1 MSIMLSPGVRTFE
14 HPSGQAVARGAVANR
29 LLAIGMARK
38 GPINTPVAVRTYQQ
52 FIDRFGDD
60 LLYGELAV
68 QMRQAFTGLGDAVV
82 VRTANNAVKATLTL
96 QDEFGA
102 NTLDLWAVDAGLL
115 GDMIRASVDYDTL
128 DPELTFNLSLWRET
142 RDDQDRIGQAENER
156 FTGLSMDPQAPN
168 FVHRAVNG
176 VSRLVTATAVNAAEI
191 LTQDNSA
198 RLYSQSGIYF
208 PNAAAIE
215 TALGNLGADRQIT
228 VEVNGRESV
237 AVNLQQPLTMATL
250 QTAINN
256 ALTGRALSARVV
268 VNAHATAH
276 GAVALRISVNSAD
289 GARSIRILPGP
300 GNDAAAEL
308 GLGSLSGG
316 LEVGLYSEARP
327 AMTGLTTR
335 PFAGGVNDL
344 SPLEDILA
352 TVAPVSPWTVD
363 FDDGTP
369 AGSVKGVRWGA
380 DGIPNLMH
388 DVAGAEPS
396 LTKLRANLDGMV
408 AALNAAASVG
418 DNWTFARIGNRVRAT
433 RDDGN
438 VVPSEAASFA
448 VVGAPGIG
456 YVNNAIAIRPA
467 RFLAGGRDGDAP
479 LLADYH
485 IAFGRVRR
493 EVDLFNMLILPRGH
507 QQSDADRSVAWGA
520 ASAFC
525 REQNA
530 LLIMDPLSDN
540 NAWSTVDQVVAQP
553 GLTGFKS
560 GVIPEVTCT
569 FWPRVRVPV
578 GRIQIHVDPSGTM
591 AGVIAST
598 IARLGVWNAA
608 AGLSAPLVG
617 VLGLEHPMSEADNG
631 VINPRG
637 INALRAKS
645 TGNVS
650 WGVRSLAGDDA
661 FSNRDFAYIPVRM
674 TTDFIKNSLSAGLQD
689 FVFKPNNYVT
699 WASIEMMCRG
709 FMHGLYERKAFA
721 GRSVEDAYQIRI
733 DETTTSPSDIALG
746 IMNVWVFFAPLFP
759 AEFIHLHVQHIFQ
772 RPSA

>member
-1 MSIMLSPGVRTFE
+1 MSIMLSPGVRTRE

-52 FIDRFGDD
+52 FTDRFGDD

-68 QMRQAFTGLGDAVV
+68 QMRQAFTAGLGDAVV
-82 VRTANNAVKATLTL
+82 VRAAN
-96 QDEFGA
+96 GA
-102 NTLDLWAVDAGLL
+102 NPAALTIPDELGVGNALDLDAVDAGLL
-115 GDMIRASVDYDTL
+115 GDMIRVSVDYDTP
-128 DPELTFNLSLWRET
+128 DPEMTFNLTLWRET
-142 RDDQDRIGQAENER
+142 RDEQDRAGQAETESYR
-156 FTGLSMDPQAPN
+156 GLTMDPQAPN
-168 FVHRAVNG
+168 FVERVVNG
-176 VSRLVTATAVNAAEI
+176 VSKLVRATAVNAPANLAI
-191 LTQDNSA
+191 DNSA
-198 RLYSQSGIYF
+198 EVYSQSGIYF
-208 PNAAAIE
+208 ANAAAIDAALA
-215 TALGNLGADRQIT
+215 ALGTNRQIT

-237 AVNLQQPLTMATL
+237 PVTLPQPLDRAVLEATSN
-250 QTAINN
+250 A
-256 ALTGRALSARVV
+256 ALTARALSTRVAV
-268 VNAHATAH
+268 TAH
-276 GAVALRISVNSAD
+276 DTGNGQALRIAVNSTD
-289 GARSIRILPGP
+289 GTRAIRILPGAS
-300 GNDAAAEL
+300 NDAAATL
-308 GLGSLSGG
+308 ALGSLGG
-316 LEVGLYSEARP
+316 GIEVGLYSAVRP
-327 AMTGLTTR
+327 EMTGITTR
-335 PFAGGVNDL
+335 PFGVAGDL
-344 SPLEDILA
+344 ALLEALLGFGGA
-352 TVAPVSPWTVD
+352 AAPWTVD
-363 FDDGTP
+363 FADGTAEGTV
-369 AGSVKGVRWGA
+369 AGVGWGVAGA
-380 DGIPNLMH
+380 PNPM
-388 DVAGAEPS
+388 DDAGGAEPS
-396 LTKLRANLDGMV
+396 LAKLRANLDGMV
-408 AALNAAASVG
+408 AALNAAAPVS
-418 DNWTFARIGNRVRAT
+418 DSWTFQRIGTRVRAT

-438 VVPSEAASFA
+438 VVPSEAAAITIGPA
-448 VVGAPGIG
+448 VAYLDAAPP
-456 YVNNAIAIRPA
+456 VRRAL
-467 RFLAGGRDGDAP
+467 FLAGGLDGNAP
-479 LLADYH
+479 LLADYQ

-520 ASAFC
+520 ASSFC

-569 FWPRVRVPV
+569 FWPRVRVPA

-650 WGVRSLAGDDA
+650 WGVRTLAGDDA

-674 TTDFIKNSLSAGLQD
+674 TTDFIKNSLSAALQD

-699 WASIEMMCRG
+699 WASIEMVCRG

-733 DETTTSPSDIALG
+733 DETTTSPTDIALG